1 MELTPWQEQV
11 TAHCKKTPVLESLP
25 VPESLQPEALNLF

>member
-11 TAHCKKTPVLESLP
+11 IAHCKKTPVLESLP
-25 VPESLQPEALNLF
+25 VPESLQLEALNLF